1 MTQKR
6 PPSAAAPQK
15 KPPRRASGLGMVAG
29 GAFVLMALALGW
41 LFWFQAQRSSAGSP
55 EALIAQAA
63 EAYGQSGDMAQAQDL
78 LADLD
83 ANRLAQLLAKMEA
96 DAPDE
101 ATRQRL
107 VALREALQLPLV
119 TPSLWDSL
127 LSQKLLLISLALAA
141 LPLLGALALGL
152 LSTVHRPV
160 EPEAEVEVPPVEAPL
175 EAAVAKEQPGTRPQ
189 PATTSAQTAP
199 QDAQPASPIPQTPP
213 PADASQLAADP
224 QMQDIL
230 SSVFESEAGA
240 IKDEA
245 LLRELKE
252 IQASDLLATG
262 RRVAQQLQAL
272 SASPGD
278 QEGK

>member
-1 MTQKR
+1 M
-6 PPSAAAPQK
+6 A
-15 KPPRRASGLGMVAG
+15 AG
-29 GAFVLMALALGW
+29 GAFALMALAVGW
-41 LFWFQAQRSSAGSP
+41 LLWFQAQRSSAGSP
-55 EALIAQAA
+55 EALIVQAA
-63 EAYGQSGDMAQAQDL
+63 EVYGQSGDMAQAQDL

-83 ANRLAQLLAKMEA
+83 ANRLAQWLAKMEA

-107 VALREALQLPLV
+107 VALREALQLPPV

-127 LSQKLLLISLALAA
+127 LSQKLLLISLALAI
-141 LPLLGALALGL
+141 LLLLGALALGL
-152 LSTVHRPV
+152 LSTVHQPV
-160 EPEAEVEVPPVEAPL
+160 EPEAEAEVPPVEVPA
-175 EAAVAKEQPGTRPQ
+175 EAAIAKEQPGARPQ
-189 PATTSAQTAP
+189 PATVSAQTAP
-199 QDAQPASPIPQTPP
+199 QDAQPAPSVQPTPS
-213 PADASQLAADP
+213 PADASQPAADP

-240 IKDEA
+240 IKYEV
-245 LLRELKE
+245 LLRELEE

-262 RRVAQQLQAL
+262 RRVAQQLRAL